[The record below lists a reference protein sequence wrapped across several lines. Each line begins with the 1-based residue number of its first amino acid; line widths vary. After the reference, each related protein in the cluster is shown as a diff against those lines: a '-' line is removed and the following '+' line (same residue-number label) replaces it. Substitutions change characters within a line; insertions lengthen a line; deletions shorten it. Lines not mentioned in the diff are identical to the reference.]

1 MSNLVIPSHT
11 RIIDHMFK
19 ISDPKDVVYY
29 VEDLTV
35 RADAAVDP
43 LKPFVHWADANDY
56 AIDVM
61 GLQVDQF
68 KIIEW
73 EVD

>member
-1 MSNLVIPSHT
+1 MTNLVISSQT
-11 RIIDHMFK
+11 RIIDHMYK

-35 RADAAVDP
+35 PADAAVDP
-43 LKPFVHWADANDY
+43 LRPFQFWAEANDY
-56 AIDVM
+56 ARDIL
-61 GLQVDQF
+61 GLEVDQYR
-68 KIIEW
+68 IIEW